1 MEGKKEKVVNFGLT
15 EELMNYLND
24 LTERSF
30 NKAEEKDE
38 KPGLGVKRVIAEMAK
53 KEAEKI
59 QKELDK
65 DDLSRDEWF
74 DLMHKLDQ
82 ISDLVKWY

>member
-38 KPGLGVKRVIAEMAK
+38 KPGLEVKRVIAEMAK
-53 KEAEKI
+53 KELEKI
-59 QKELDK
+59 QKKLDK
-65 DDLSRDEWF
+65 DDLSETDWF
-74 DLMHKLDQ
+74 DLMEKTNK
-82 ISDLVKWY
+82 ISDLIRWY

>member
-15 EELMNYLND
+15 EELINYLND

-53 KEAEKI
+53 KEVEKI

-65 DDLSRDEWF
+65 DNLSRDEWF
-74 DLMHKLDQ
+74 DLMQKANQ
-82 ISDLVKWY
+82 ISELIRWY

>member
-15 EELMNYLND
+15 EELMDYLND

-30 NKAEEKDE
+30 NKAEKKDE
-38 KPGLGVKRVIAEMAK
+38 GPGLGVKRVIAEVAK
-53 KEAEKI
+53 KEMEKI
-59 QKELDK
+59 QKKLDK

-74 DLMHKLDQ
+74 DLMREAEQ
-82 ISDLVKWY
+82 ISDLIKWY